1 MVTRRS
7 SPREVTISKATTV
20 SWMSPKRW
28 LLDGR
33 LDGVGRS
40 IARGDTDSA
49 RGPRTKDARE
59 FTHTHT
65 QLPVNLHAESHAKP
79 ANREVFHLDCDPRCE
94 VRREHVVSGV
104 RCGDALGSFTRIHA
118 SQIHTLDRQLIA
130 HGDERARD
138 VAHVDQGL
146 AHNRSLFRIHLY
158 DVSER
163 AAIDLVAVLIGS
175 WFGQPGWSVSP
186 SLNLSVSQSAS
197 RSANQSISL
206 SVSQKNQA
214 VVRPLPHQHP
224 PSQHP

>member
-1 MVTRRS
+1 M
-7 SPREVTISKATTV
+7 A
-20 SWMSPKRW
+20 
-28 LLDGR
+28 
-33 LDGVGRS
+33 VGRTIGWGWS
-40 IARGDTDSA
+40 VDCTGRH
-49 RGPRTKDARE
+49 RQRPWPQNQRRPRI
-59 FTHTHT
+59 HTHT

-163 AAIDLVAVLIGS
+163 ATIDLVAVLIGS

-197 RSANQSISL
+197 RSVYQSISL